1 MVSVDQTGWKPA
13 FAPPQRFTE
22 CDRGLV
28 ERPLLAPHLTSRTS
42 EDGSL
47 LLASETASILL
58 VGELYRDL
66 VPLLEGTLGRRE
78 IIAELSGRHS
88 ALSAQTAMVSLAA
101 KGCVVSADFA
111 MDRASAAFWC
121 AQGATPRWAER
132 RIGAA
137 RIAVSEDD
145 GRLGAALQS
154 LGLTV
159 GPERPTLSLV
169 VTDDYLDDAHAQTN
183 RKHLESGVPWALVK
197 PSGVFSLFGP
207 VFRPG
212 AEDAPCWDCLA
223 SRIGSNVEIAN
234 YLRGLPAGFAFPS
247 NTPDCLFE
255 VVIGLAAL
263 ESAKWIVF
271 GEGATLHRHTMAL
284 EALGMQTSIHPVA
297 RRPQCRTCGDPAL
310 FRLDRPA
317 SPVRLAPSPKP
328 VRTSG
333 GFRAVPPQ
341 DTLRRYRHLV
351 SPVTGAVNRLLRI
364 TDDRDSWLHVHVA
377 GANLALQARSLPA
390 LRTSI
395 RSLNSGKGSTP
406 EQAEASALCE
416 AIERHSG
423 AYRGDE
429 IRRRSRFVD
438 FRKGEAIRPETVLHY
453 SDWQYD
459 HAAEINALKRKFA
472 YVPARFDPTVE
483 MSWSPVWSLTQERHR
498 YLPTGML
505 YFSMPQEHDRLF
517 FGPDTNGCAAGNTLE
532 EAILQGFLE
541 LVERDAFACWWYN
554 RLRRPAVA
562 LDSFDDPYLSEA
574 RDYYAAC
581 NRDLW
586 MIDVTHDLGIPVF
599 AAVSRRTDKDDED
612 ILFAAGAHLDPRIAG
627 IRAVCE
633 LNQQLTAVRDVKA
646 DGSGYLFDDPES
658 LWWWKHARL
667 TDHPYLVPDSTLPE
681 RRVEHY
687 PALRTSDTRTDVEHC
702 RSLVENLGMEFLVL
716 DQTRPDIGMPV
727 ARTLVPGMRHFWA
740 RFAPGRLYQVPVKM
754 GWLDRPT
761 PEADLNPI
769 AVFV

>member
-1 MVSVDQTGWKPA
+1 M
-13 FAPPQRFTE
+13 
-22 CDRGLV
+22 
-28 ERPLLAPHLTSRTS
+28 LAPHLASRVS
-42 EDGSL
+42 EGGAL

-58 VGELYRDL
+58 AGDLYRDL
-66 VPLLEGTLGRRE
+66 APLLEGQRSRRE

-88 ALSAQTAMVSLAA
+88 ALSVQTAMVSLAA
-101 KGCVVSADFA
+101 KGCLVSADFA
-111 MDRASAAFWC
+111 MDRVSAAFWC
-121 AQGATPRWAER
+121 SQGATPRWAEQCL
-132 RIGAA
+132 GDA
-137 RIAVSEDD
+137 RIAVSGGDR
-145 GRLGAALQS
+145 RLGAALAS

-159 GPERPTLSLV
+159 GPHKPTLSV
-169 VTDDYLDDAHAQTN
+169 FVTDDYLDDAHAQTN
-183 RKHLESGVPWALVK
+183 RRHLESGSPWALVK
-197 PSGVFSLFGP
+197 PAGVYSLLGP

-212 AEDAPCWDCLA
+212 DEDAPCWACLA
-223 SRIGSNVEIAN
+223 SRIGNNVEIAN
-234 YLRGLPAGFAFPS
+234 YLRGLPAGFAFPA
-247 NTPDCLFE
+247 NTPDCLSD

-263 ESAKWIVF
+263 ELAKWIVF
-271 GEGATLHRHTMAL
+271 GESATLHRHTMAL
-284 EALGMQTSIHPVA
+284 ESLGMKTSIHPVT
-297 RRPQCRTCGDPAL
+297 RRPQCRSCGDPAL
-310 FRLDRPA
+310 YRPDRPA

-333 GFRAVPPQ
+333 GFRSVPPR

-364 TDDRDSWLHVHVA
+364 TDERDSWLHVNVA
-377 GANLALQARSLPA
+377 GASLAMQARSLLA
-390 LRTSI
+390 LRASI

-429 IRRRSRFVD
+429 IRHPARFVD
-438 FRKGEAIRPETVLHY
+438 FRKGEALRPETVLHY
-453 SDWQYD
+453 SDRQYD
-459 HAAEINALKRKFA
+459 HAAELNALKRKFA

-505 YFSMPQEHDRLF
+505 YFSMPQEHDQLF

-562 LDSFDDPYLSEA
+562 LDSFDDAYLSEA

-586 MIDVTHDLGIPVF
+586 MIDVTHDIGIPVF
-599 AAVSRRTDKDDED
+599 AAVSRRTDKDQED
-612 ILFAAGAHLDPRIAG
+612 ILFAAGAHLDPHIAG
-627 IRAVCE
+627 MRAVCE
-633 LNQQLTAVRDVKA
+633 LNQQLTAVRDAKA
-646 DGSGYLFDDPES
+646 DGAGYLFDDPES
-658 LWWWKHARL
+658 LWWWKNARV
-667 TDHPYLVPDSTLPE
+667 TDHPYLLPDSALPE
-681 RRVEHY
+681 RCVEHY
-687 PALRTSDTRTDVEHC
+687 PVPRTSDTREDVEHC

-727 ARTLVPGMRHFWA
+727 ARTIVPGMRHFWA
-740 RFAPGRLYQVPVKM
+740 RFAPGRLYEVPVKM
-754 GWLDRPT
+754 GWLAEPT
-761 PEADLNPI
+761 AEADLNPV